1 MKFYLSVIAVLAASL
16 GAAAQSPISI
26 RPATS
31 ISLRSGVYPR
41 DIAVADFNHD
51 GRPDIAVAELMADT
65 VAILL
70 QRGNGSFSNRADAR
84 AHFVEPAWVLAL
96 PLDNLNTAAPVAD
109 DLVVRSE
116 MQHYTSLLNQHTP
129 QGTLAVANTNSNY
142 AGGWQ
147 IRPTVGKYNAGTAPD
162 IAQFSSGS
170 TSGIAW
176 LENMGNG
183 VLQTQFFGVTIAGSM
198 SAATTADLNG
208 DGLEEAIVIL
218 NQSLLNLQVYE
229 NTSASAGSTGWWRT
243 SSASRFNID
252 QGTVSVAAADVDG
265 DGLVDLAL
273 AHGIVAPGR
282 VYRDIGIQRLVRNNV
297 PGGNGIFEFAQ
308 STLTY
313 PLISSPK
320 EVLLADLTGDHR
332 PEIIALCVDGTL
344 NILENTGGAGA
355 ALYNAIPYSYPT
367 GPDPT
372 ALRVAD
378 MDGDGD
384 LDVVLACTGDDTVR
398 IYYNESTVLS
408 ASSAL
413 NVPKLDVY
421 PNPASAS
428 FQLTGMDKLDL
439 TAPLELL
446 DLTGRVVRRW
456 EESQARGPLS
466 VSELPRGVFILR
478 LPTKT
483 GSASR
488 RVILR

>member
-1 MKFYLSVIAVLAASL
+1 LSHILMTRSLALLFSVAFAIN
-16 GAAAQSPISI
+16 AAAQSPISI
-26 RPATS
+26 RPATP

-41 DIAVADFNHD
+41 DIALADFNHD
-51 GRPDIAVAELMADT
+51 GRPDIAVAEVLADT

-84 AHFVEPAWVLAL
+84 YHFVEPAWVLAL

-109 DLVVRSE
+109 DLVVRS
-116 MQHYTSLLNQHTP
+116 QGQDYTTMLNQHTP
-129 QGTLAVANTNSNY
+129 QGTLALSNTYSNY
-142 AGGWQ
+142 GGGWQ
-147 IRPTVGKYNAGTAPD
+147 TRPTVGKYNAGTAPD
-162 IAQFSSGS
+162 IAHFNTGQSSSSFS
-170 TSGIAW
+170 W

-183 VLQTQFFGVTIAGSM
+183 MLQTQFFGIGMPGPMA
-198 SAATTADLNG
+198 AATSADLNG
-208 DGLEEAIVIL
+208 DGLEEAIVVL

-229 NTSASAGSTGWWRT
+229 NVSARFGSTGWWRT
-243 SSASRFNID
+243 SSASQDNIA

-273 AHGIVAPGR
+273 AHGGTSSLGN
-282 VYRDIGIQRLVRNNV
+282 VYRDISILRLTSTTSQSSY
-297 PGGNGIFEFAQ
+297 GIFEF
-308 STLTY
+308 SPTPLVY
-313 PLISSPK
+313 PLLSIPK

-446 DLTGRVVRRW
+446 DLTGRVVRR
-456 EESQARGPLS
+456 
-466 VSELPRGVFILR
+466 
-478 LPTKT
+478 
-483 GSASR
+483 
-488 RVILR
+488 